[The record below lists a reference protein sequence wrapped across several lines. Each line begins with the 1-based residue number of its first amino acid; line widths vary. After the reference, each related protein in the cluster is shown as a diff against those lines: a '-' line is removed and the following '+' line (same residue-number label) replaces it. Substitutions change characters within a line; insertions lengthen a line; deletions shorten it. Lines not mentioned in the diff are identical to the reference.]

1 MGKVPLQCA
10 DITEKS
16 VCKNKNILWTKKNL
30 VHKILIH
37 PQSLRDS
44 PGGARGKVSP
54 KPLRSLRASRTFH
67 PTPQSLC
74 DSPGGARGKVSPKPL
89 RSLRASRTFHPTPSR
104 FATAPVGHGERFPR
118 NPFGRFAP
126 SPTTLKLN
134 ESQQDVQADE
144 DEDRAAD
151 QLRRTAEAA
160 AYSLTTEHSADHGKH
175 GHNEDGGEVHHHLA
189 GRD

>member
-10 DITEKS
+10 DVTEKS
-16 VCKNKNILWTKKNL
+16 VHKNKNILWTKKNL

-37 PQSLRDS
+37 PQSLR
-44 PGGARGKVSP
+44 
-54 KPLRSLRASRTFH
+54 
-67 PTPQSLC
+67 